1 MPIRDHVASSGNA
14 FADLSLPEAKADLA
28 GKIIA
33 QIQLRPF
40 LESVNTQATN
50 AISAFARARYRDR
63 R

>member
-33 QIQLRPF
+33 QIQ
-40 LESVNTQATN
+40 TA
-50 AISAFARARYRDR
+50 AILGIGQYSSD
-63 R
+63 